1 MEKSSKVSKIESMQ
15 TMNIVSF
22 ESVRR
27 KCVEGRFFSYGG
39 LHDRIFVPPAMFLT
53 WVFVC
58 LGVGGNAVS
67 WISAFFVIAG
77 ACGLASSDP
86 YLVVL
91 GSFGYLAFYLLDY
104 VDGAVSR
111 YNDTAGMSG
120 QYLDW
125 IIHIIASVATM
136 TGIVI
141 GANLHAGVWII
152 PFTVLALVASA
163 LTTGIFSMGW
173 FTICM
178 ERQQRLVK
186 GANLTIDK
194 SSFNLSAQ
202 TSRVYWLTRS
212 FTYFL
217 FHENYIIFSLPII
230 AILQLFFSN
239 YFPDF
244 RITLTVIAGSL
255 YFSVMVL
262 EINRIISMK
271 KLEEA
276 YRKIFDE
283 SSDLK
288 LPKDHFFK

>member
-1 MEKSSKVSKIESMQ
+1 
-15 TMNIVSF
+15 MNIVSF
-22 ESVRR
+22 DEVKK
-27 KCVEGRFFSYGG
+27 KCVEGRFFSYSG

-53 WVFVC
+53 WMFVC
-58 LGVGGNAVS
+58 FGVGGNAVS

-111 YNDTAGMSG
+111 YNDSAGVSG

-136 TGIVI
+136 SGIVV
-141 GANLHAGVWII
+141 GANLHAGAWII

-163 LTTGIFSMGW
+163 LATGIFSMGW
-173 FTICM
+173 FAICM

-186 GANLTIDK
+186 GVSLTMDNSAFN
-194 SSFNLSAQ
+194 SSPQ
-202 TSRVYWLTRS
+202 TSYASWVIRS
-212 FTYFL
+212 FTYLL
-217 FHENYIIFSLPII
+217 FHENYIIFSLPIAAI
-230 AILQLFFSN
+230 AQLFFSN

-244 RITLTVIAGSL
+244 RIAFTVVAGSF
-255 YFSVMVL
+255 YFSVMVV
-262 EINRIISMK
+262 EINRIISTK
-271 KLEEA
+271 KLEAA
-276 YRKIFDE
+276 YKKLFDE
-283 SSDLK
+283 SSELV